1 MTQANVKGG
10 FTKSIMITR
19 NHDNQSTTMLKTE
32 FLKNTE
38 KYVVQVQNFFTS
50 AASKRSEEH
59 TSELQSQAYLV
70 CRLLLENKN
79 TIN

>member
-10 FTKSIMITR
+10 FAKSILITR

-50 AASKRSEEH
+50 AASKI
-59 TSELQSQAYLV
+59 
-70 CRLLLENKN
+70 N
-79 TIN
+79 THSGVLFAIRRFGVGGEGTPDFPN